1 MRCILAPRAH
11 SLTLN
16 LKDCRMQKSHRLWV
30 TLATSGFLAMA
41 PALVSAQGAG
51 VGGGTGNTS
60 GGATSTGTGQG
71 RSSTGSSMEIGQGH
85 RTTAPTERDKSNMT
99 TNPRDNERNQ
109 TSDLGTPSE
118 SHRRTPDSTS
128 RMEGSS
134 GSSQSPSGQS
144 PAGEP
149 PPSPSGQS
157 PAGEPPPSPSGQ
169 AINPSGSSSANR

>member
-1 MRCILAPRAH
+1 
-11 SLTLN
+11 
-16 LKDCRMQKSHRLWV
+16 MQKSNRLWV

-51 VGGGTGNTS
+51 GGTGNTS
-60 GGATSTGTGQG
+60 GEATSTGTGQG
-71 RSSTGSSMEIGQGH
+71 RSSTGSSMETGQGH
-85 RTTAPTERDKSNMT
+85 RTTAPTEHDKSNIT

-109 TSDLGTPSE
+109 TSDLGTTSE

-149 PPSPSGQS
+149 PPSPSGQ
-157 PAGEPPPSPSGQ
+157 
-169 AINPSGSSSANR
+169 AINPSGSSSMNR